1 MGREPGRG
9 RCNAIRLG
17 PAAGLMIL
25 GVVVVFGAGGISDGA
40 FFSTRNHMVGGTTR
54 PVGATCFGA
63 AGSGA
68 AFRAGDTGAP
78 ETDGAATGRASTDRA
93 ATEVA
98 ATGGAATGGAATGG
112 TATGGAA
119 TGGAATGGA
128 ATGGAAT
135 GGAGT
140 DRGSCNGRSRN
151 RSGRNLDGRWRRY
164 RRSGRFGHGRR
175 FRNHRSNRG
184 CFCRGRSGRWL
195 WRRCRLSRGRR
206 RYRCGRCDSRGFL
219 VHRRWR
225 DNFGRLDQPGGAQPG
240 AERRFRLFGALSTL
254 PAPSGEGRL
263 LREQRSSRQAQVT
276 IAGYP
281 FGELSGDNLFNGA
294 RGALDLNT
302 MFAFEQVD
310 DLVARDSEHLSDL
323 INPNRG
329 QRVSSIFP

>member
-40 FFSTRNHMVGGTTR
+40 SFSTRNHMVGGTTR

-78 ETDGAATGRASTDRA
+78 ETGPPGTGGAATDGAATGRASTDRA
-93 ATEVA
+93 GTEVAATEVA
-98 ATGGAATGGAATGG
+98 ATGGAAKGGAATGGAATGG
-112 TATGGAA
+112 RRH
-119 TGGAATGGA
+119 
-128 ATGGAAT
+128 
-135 GGAGT
+135 
-140 DRGSCNGRSRN
+140 RGSCNGRSRN

-195 WRRCRLSRGRR
+195 WRRCRLSRGRW

-225 DNFGRLDQPGGAQPG
+225 DNFGRLDQTGGPQPG

-263 LREQRSSRQAQVT
+263 LREQRSSRQAQVA